1 MEKGKIQYHIR
12 FGFGSTEHEKM
23 NEMDVIDEIRRERK
37 KVLVLKKKQRQN
49 QDDEQAPRT
58 E

>member
-12 FGFGSTEHEKM
+12 FGFGSTEQEKM

-37 KVLVLKKKQRQN
+37 KVLVLKKAK
-49 QDDEQAPRT
+49 AKSG
-58 E
+58 